1 MKQTTT
7 IVQLVFLPILS
18 VIALVVGVVM
28 IVKEAFESGMNYQFP
43 EYGAGPFIVLLVSVG
58 LAVWWICIVVHVAR
72 KRRLA
77 KKTATLAQESQQT
90 QEPAPDFPR
99 STSVRTAVKHG
110 FWSTVIIVGLGLV
123 LALAAAHAPKL
134 EGNVTNLSFNR
145 FSSAPT
151 PTIQMD
157 RPPDTPERFWTRF
170 ALGGVIGLM
179 LGFAFH
185 GTIIRKFEEDF
196 TFR

>member
-1 MKQTTT
+1 M
-7 IVQLVFLPILS
+7 S
-18 VIALVVGVVM
+18 
-28 IVKEAFESGMNYQFP
+28 
-43 EYGAGPFIVLLVSVG
+43 
-58 LAVWWICIVVHVAR
+58 LA
-72 KRRLA
+72 
-77 KKTATLAQESQQT
+77 T
-90 QEPAPDFPR
+90 
-99 STSVRTAVKHG
+99 HG
-110 FWSTVIIVGLGLV
+110 SWSTVIIVGLGLV

-157 RPPDTPERFWTRF
+157 RPPDTPEKFWKPFT
-170 ALGGVIGLM
+170 LGGIIRLM

-185 GTIIRKFEEDF
+185 GTIIREFEENF